1 MRLLSIV
8 ILGGSGFLGT
18 RLVARLIKDG
28 HQVTVLSRDRE
39 QHKHL
44 LVLPG
49 LTLENCDVYQEA
61 QLSERFR
68 GKDVVINLVGILNE
82 RGFSGAGFRRA
93 HTELTQHVLDAARS
107 AGVTRLLQVSAL
119 KASRGAPSHYLRSKG
134 EAEKLIRDQNTA
146 LDWTIFQPSVMF
158 GPGDS
163 FLNRFARLLAAIPFV
178 FPLARPNARFQPVFV
193 DDVVNALRQCL
204 HGGASSRQTHE
215 LCGPQVYTLREIVGL
230 AAKMTHRRRWIIGL
244 PNFAGRLQAFAMNF
258 VPGRP
263 FSTDNYRQRVQR
275 GWLLEAGHQAPVHGG
290 VGAPFLGHPR
300 GQCAPQPEPRLGRP
314 RWNKPLDSRLLGRL
328 SARARPVQGLL
339 AVTVVSAIVAAIR
352 FSMVVA

>member
-1 MRLLSIV
+1 MRLQSIAV
-8 ILGGSGFLGT
+8 LGGTGFLGT

-49 LTLENCDVYQEA
+49 LTLQNCDVYEEA

-68 GKDVVINLVGILNE
+68 GKDIVINLIGILNE

-93 HTELTQHVLDAARS
+93 HTELTQGVLQAARS

-119 KASRGAPSHYLRSKG
+119 KAAVDAPSYYLRSKG
-134 EAEKLIRDQNTA
+134 EAERLIREGSAA

-163 FLNRFARLLAAIPFV
+163 FLNRFAGLLAALPAA
-178 FPLARPNARFQPVFV
+178 FPLAKPNARFQPVLV
-193 DDVVNALRQCL
+193 DDVIEAVLRCL
-204 HGGASSRQTHE
+204 HGGASSRQTYE
-215 LCGPQVYTLREIVGL
+215 LGGPQVYSLREIVGL
-230 AAKMTHRRRWIIGL
+230 VAKLTGQRRWIVGL
-244 PNFAGRLQAFAMNF
+244 PDFAARMQALVMDF

-263 FSTDNYRQRVQR
+263 FSSDNYRSLTIDSVCTEDGFAKLGIKPQSMVASARQYL
-275 GWLLEAGHQAPVHGG
+275 GALEDNA
-290 VGAPFLGHPR
+290 
-300 GQCAPQPEPRLGRP
+300 
-314 RWNKPLDSRLLGRL
+314 RL
-328 SARARPVQGLL
+328 SHNRESAGRSKAR
-339 AVTVVSAIVAAIR
+339 SAMR
-352 FSMVVA
+352 TR

>member
-1 MRLLSIV
+1 VRPLCIAV
-8 ILGGSGFLGT
+8 LGGTGFLGT

-28 HQVTVLSRDRE
+28 HRVTVLSRDRE

-68 GKDVVINLVGILNE
+68 GKDVVINLIGILNE

-93 HTELTQHVLDAARS
+93 HTELTRGVLQAARS

-119 KASRGAPSHYLRSKG
+119 KAAVDAPSYYLRTKG
-134 EAEKLIRDQNTA
+134 EAEQLIRDANFA

-163 FLNRFARLLAAIPFV
+163 FLNRFAALLASIPFI
-178 FPLARPNARFQPVFV
+178 FPLARPNTRFQPVFV
-193 DDVVNALRQCL
+193 DDVIEALLRSL
-204 HGGASSRQTHE
+204 HGGASSRQTCE
-215 LCGPQVYTLREIVGL
+215 LGGPQVYSLREIVALVGKL
-230 AAKMTHRRRWIIGL
+230 TGRRRWIIGL
-244 PNFAGRLQAFAMNF
+244 PNVVARTQALVMDF

-263 FSTDNYRQRVQR
+263 FSSDNYRSLKIDSVCTQDGFAKLGLKPQSMLASARQY
-275 GWLLEAGHQAPVHGG
+275 L
-290 VGAPFLGHPR
+290 GAYEDN
-300 GQCAPQPEPRLGRP
+300 A
-314 RWNKPLDSRLLGRL
+314 RL
-328 SARARPVQGLL
+328 SHNRASAGRNRPLR
-339 AVTVVSAIVAAIR
+339 S
-352 FSMVVA
+352 